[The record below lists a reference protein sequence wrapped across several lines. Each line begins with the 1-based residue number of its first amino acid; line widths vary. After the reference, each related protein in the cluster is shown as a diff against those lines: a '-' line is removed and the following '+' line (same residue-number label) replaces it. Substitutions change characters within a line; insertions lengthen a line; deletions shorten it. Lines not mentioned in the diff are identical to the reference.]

1 MTTRPRLAVRLMQA
15 QALVI
20 GVGGLTLIIAAVI
33 VAPQL
38 FHIHLIDSGVGDLE
52 SQLHAEEAFA
62 SSFAISVGVAVVA
75 ALLTAGAISWF
86 LVRRVSRPVELLAQS
101 AQAVAAG
108 KFDVA
113 VPDAAFSREL
123 DQLSTSF
130 SDMAH
135 RLAETEV
142 TRARLLADLAH
153 ELRTPLATLEA
164 YIEGMEDGVLP
175 TDAAAWGIMLAQVE
189 RLRRLA
195 SDLRVV
201 AAAEEHAL
209 GLRLEPS
216 DAALLASLA
225 VAAAAP
231 RDLAKGVGLHLTAS
245 HETLDVVVDAMR
257 IEQVLANLLDN
268 ALRHTPAGGSVTV
281 GARRGAG
288 DIRID
293 VSDTGEG
300 ISPGQLSMIFE
311 RFYRADPSR
320 VSADGGGSG
329 LGLTIARAIIAD
341 HGGTIEASSA
351 GSGRGTTFTIHL
363 PSVPAARSAR
373 GTGPSSNRYLTSGQS
388 TS

>member
-1 MTTRPRLAVRLMQA
+1 MKGRPRLAVRLLQA

-20 GVGGLTLIIAAVI
+20 GVGGVTLVVAAVL

-38 FHIHLIDSGVGDLE
+38 FHIHLIDSGVGDLDA
-52 SQLHAEEAFA
+52 QVHAEEAFA
-62 SSFAISVGVAVVA
+62 SSFIISVSVAAVA
-75 ALLTAGAISWF
+75 ALVTAGAISWF
-86 LVRRVSRPVELLAQS
+86 LVRRVSRPVELLARS

-108 KFDVA
+108 NFDVEVPEA
-113 VPDAAFSREL
+113 VFSSEL
-123 DQLSTSF
+123 DQLSSSF
-130 SDMAH
+130 NDMAH
-135 RLAETEV
+135 RLAETEL
-142 TRARLLADLAH
+142 TRSRLLADLAH

-164 YIEGMEDGVLP
+164 YIEGMEDGVLA
-175 TDAAAWGIMLAQVE
+175 TDAASWAIMLAQVE

-209 GLRLEPS
+209 GLHLEAY
-216 DAALLASLA
+216 DASLLAANA

-231 RDLAKGVGLHLTAS
+231 RYLAKGVLLSLTGS
-245 HETLDVVVDAMR
+245 HERLDVMVDSIR
-257 IEQVLANLLDN
+257 VEQVLANLLDN

-281 GARRGAG
+281 GAHRGPG
-288 DIRID
+288 DVRID

-300 ISPGQLSMIFE
+300 ITAHERTMIFE

-341 HGGTIEASSA
+341 HGGAIEVTSE
-351 GSGRGTTFTIHL
+351 GKGHGTTFTIRL
-363 PSVPAARSAR
+363 PSLPAAGRQPPPAS
-373 GTGPSSNRYLTSGQS
+373 SSNGYPRSRQRTS
-388 TS
+388 

>member
-1 MTTRPRLAVRLMQA
+1 MKGRPRLAIRLMQA

-20 GVGGLTLIIAAVI
+20 GVGGVTLIVAAVL

-38 FHIHLIDSGVGDLE
+38 FHIHLIDSGVGDL
-52 SQLHAEEAFA
+52 QAQTHAEEAFA
-62 SSFAISVGVAVVA
+62 SSFAISVAVA
-75 ALLTAGAISWF
+75 AIAALVTAGVISWF

-108 KFDVA
+108 QYDVT
-113 VPDAAFSREL
+113 VPDAAFSSEL
-123 DQLSTSF
+123 EQLSTSF
-130 SDMAH
+130 NDMAH

-142 TRARLLADLAH
+142 TRSRLLADLAH

-164 YIEGMEDGVLP
+164 YIEGMEDGVLA
-175 TDAAAWGIMLAQVE
+175 TDAASWGIMLAQVE

-209 GLRLEPS
+209 GLQVEPC
-216 DAALLASLA
+216 DAAVLAGHA
-225 VAAAAP
+225 VAAAVP
-231 RDLAKGVGLHLTAS
+231 RYLAKGVDLHLADM
-245 HETLDVVVDAMR
+245 HDRLDVAVDAIR

-268 ALRHTPAGGSVTV
+268 ALRHTPPGGSVTV
-281 GARRGAG
+281 GASRGAE
-288 DIRID
+288 DIRVV

-300 ISPGQLSMIFE
+300 LTTHQLSMVFD

-341 HGGTIEASSA
+341 HGGTIEASSPGA
-351 GSGRGTTFTIHL
+351 GHGTTFTMHL
-363 PSVPAARSAR
+363 PPAPASRGTKGARS
-373 GTGPSSNRYLTSGQS
+373 SSNAYQKSRQPTS
-388 TS
+388 

>member
-1 MTTRPRLAVRLMQA
+1 MTAKPRLAVRLMQA

-20 GVGGLTLIIAAVI
+20 GVGGVTLIVAAVL

-52 SQLHAEEAFA
+52 AQLHAEEAFA
-62 SSFAISVGVAVVA
+62 SSFAISVAVAAVA

-86 LVRRVSRPVELLAQS
+86 LVRRVSRPVERLAES

-108 KFDVA
+108 RFDVA

-130 SDMAH
+130 NDMAH

-164 YIEGMEDGVLP
+164 YIEGMEDGVLQ
-175 TDAAAWGIMLAQVE
+175 TDTAAWGIMLAQVE

-216 DAALLASLA
+216 DAALLADHA

-231 RDLAKGVGLHLTAS
+231 RYLAKGVGLHLAES
-245 HETLDVVVDAMR
+245 HETLDVFVDAMR

-268 ALRHTPAGGSVTV
+268 ALRHTPPGGSVTV
-281 GARRGAG
+281 GARRGTG
-288 DIRID
+288 DMLIE

-300 ISPGQLSMIFE
+300 IGAQQLSMIFQ

-351 GSGRGTTFTIHL
+351 GPGAGATFTIHL
-363 PSVPAARSAR
+363 PSVPAAPSTR
-373 GTGPSSNRYLTSGQS
+373 GAPPSSNAYRKSGQP

>member
-1 MTTRPRLAVRLMQA
+1 MTPRPRLAVRLMQA

-20 GVGGLTLIIAAVI
+20 GVGGLTLIGAAVM

-52 SQLHAEEAFA
+52 AQVHAEEAFA
-62 SSFAISVGVAVVA
+62 SSFAISVAVAAIA

-108 KFDVA
+108 TYDVA

-123 DQLSTSF
+123 DQLSSSF
-130 SDMAH
+130 NDMAH
-135 RLAETEV
+135 RLADTEV

-175 TDAAAWGIMLAQVE
+175 IDSAAWRIMQAQVE

-209 GLRLEPS
+209 GLRLEPA
-216 DAALLASLA
+216 DAALLAAHA
-225 VAAAAP
+225 VAAAGP
-231 RDLAKGVGLHLTAS
+231 RYLAKGVGLHLTES
-245 HETLDVVVDAMR
+245 HETLDVMVDAIR

-268 ALRHTPAGGSVTV
+268 ALRHTVAGGSVTV
-281 GARRGAG
+281 SASRDRAG
-288 DIRID
+288 
-293 VSDTGEG
+293 VSICVADTGEG
-300 ISPGQLSMIFE
+300 ISPGQLPMIFE

-341 HGGTIEASSA
+341 HGGTIEASSDGVGA
-351 GSGRGTTFTIHL
+351 GASFTILL
-363 PSVPAARSAR
+363 PPATPAPDNRSLR
-373 GTGPSSNRYLTSGQS
+373 PSSNRYLASGKPTS
-388 TS
+388 